1 MKKRKLNVGKTLC
14 VILAVATIIASPFGL
29 ANDWLESI
37 SIYHD
42 DYWYMGSTLSM
53 LFLISCHNGA
63 KKNSR

>member
-37 SIYHD
+37 SIYHESQ
-42 DYWYMGSTLSM
+42 M
-53 LFLISCHNGA
+53 FRLISDMY
-63 KKNSR
+63 KVMMLLLWE